1 MNNWVMVRCVVA
13 ALLTVPA
20 QAHALDKV
28 TMQFGWVPGGD
39 RAAYYLAK
47 EAGLFRAEGLDVQL
61 LAGKGSNDAI
71 TKVATGVADF
81 GEGGFDAVLRARLTN
96 NVPVTAVMPVYTKA
110 PDALFTTAA
119 SGIKSLKDV
128 SGKKVA
134 TSPFTSSNGPWPFL
148 LRMNGVDPDKVTVIK
163 ADPNAL
169 APMLATGQVDAI
181 IQYVINDPATSLI
194 LNEVKKTS
202 VMIPWSDYGLTG
214 YSSTLFVSNQTLARR
229 RDVVVRF
236 IRALRKAEEIMRD
249 DPQKAAAAVKAAV
262 PEIDLP
268 ITVALVKATLPLI
281 FNENTQ
287 RDGLGIFSPEL
298 VKTTWEWVAKQEN
311 VPVDRLDP
319 LSAVDIGIAKTP

>member
-1 MNNWVMVRCVVA
+1 MNFWVRLTSIA
-13 ALLTVPA
+13 ALVLVPA
-20 QAHALDKV
+20 HAHALDKV

-47 EAGLFRAEGLDVQL
+47 EAGLFKAEGLDVQL
-61 LAGKGSNDAI
+61 IAGKGSNDAI

-81 GEGGFDAVLRARLTN
+81 GEGGLDALLRARLTS

-110 PDALFTTAA
+110 PDALFATTA
-119 SGIKSLKDV
+119 SGIKTLKDV

-163 ADPNAL
+163 TDPNTL

-181 IQYVINDPATSLI
+181 IQYVINEPATSRI
-194 LNEVKKTS
+194 VAEGKKTS
-202 VMIPWSDYGLTG
+202 VMIPWADYGLTG
-214 YSSTLFVSNQTLARR
+214 YSSSLFVSNTTLAKR

-236 IRALRKAEEIMRD
+236 IRALKKAEEMMKA
-249 DPQKAAAAVKAAV
+249 DPEKAAAAVKAGV
-262 PEIDLP
+262 PEIDIA

-281 FNENTQ
+281 FNETTQ
-287 RDGLGIFSPEL
+287 TDGLGVFSPDL
-298 VKTTWEWVAKQEN
+298 VKTTWEWVAKAEN
-311 VPVDRLDP
+311 VPADKLDP
-319 LSAVDIGIAKTP
+319 LTAVDLQIAKTQ